1 MKNYLVLTPDGMG
14 STYLQ
19 RLLTV
24 YLNLAGYDYTN
35 THELL
40 NGLDLVNGGLQKNF
54 RGYDQ
59 SVEEIT
65 ELLLLNKSNLVSRIA
80 NYHVKSR
87 LRKKTENYFDL
98 YRTCETVFCERIMCL
113 RDPFEYA
120 LSWGI
125 RNLSKTLNVYS
136 IQERIAIH
144 PEGKIYDIDPD
155 YFVKKL
161 KDYSN
166 YMYWCEDNFKV
177 TQIVNYTDLHT
188 DPDPVLQKITGL
200 DFTFEDVAGINI
212 VDRNRIL
219 YNTSVYIQTKDKSLV
234 PDKAEVVKYL
244 ELNKVIKSLIKS
256 NKLTTDMPIK
266 MNTLVDKSKKV
277 KNFETLVDTYNN
289 WAKNRNDVETVDWEK
304 ITTRISEE
312 NKIYE
317 PKNS

>member
-40 NGLDLVNGGLQKNF
+40 NGLDLINGGLQKNF
-54 RGYDQ
+54 NRGYDQ
-59 SVEEIT
+59 SVDEIT
-65 ELLLLNKSNLVSRIA
+65 GLLLKNKNNLVSRIA
-80 NYHVKSR
+80 NYHVKYR
-87 LRKKTENYFDL
+87 LRKRTENYLDL
-98 YRTCETVFCERIMCL
+98 YKTCGTVFEERIMCI

-136 IQERIAIH
+136 IRERIAIH

-155 YFVKKL
+155 YFVQKL
-161 KDYSN
+161 KEYSD
-166 YMYWCEDNFKV
+166 YMYWCEDNFKI
-177 TQIVNYTDLHT
+177 TQVINYTDLHA

-200 DFTFEDVAGINI
+200 DFTFEELAGINI

-219 YNTSVYIQTKDKSLV
+219 YNTSVYIQTKDKKLV
-234 PDKAEVVKYL
+234 PHKDQVVKYL
-244 ELNKVIKSLIKS
+244 KLNKYIQSLIETKKLIS
-256 NKLTTDMPIK
+256 NIPIK
-266 MNTLVDKSKKV
+266 MNTLDDKYKKV
-277 KNFETLVDTYNN
+277 KNFESLVDTYNN
-289 WAKNRNDVETVDWEK
+289 WAINRNDVETVNWEK
-304 ITTRISEE
+304 INTCIIKE

-317 PKNS
+317 S